1 MEFEEEGYRF
11 HPRDS
16 ELFTFLLRFI
26 AEKDLCDNGFITEC
40 DVYKREPWVTYG
52 YGRHCGGEDDWDTN
66 SFRYFIS
73 PRHKKKK
80 TNDRFCRVVGKNLG
94 TKHQDKGKWVR
105 SKQSKPLN
113 MGRKKS
119 LYYDTIYVVLM
130 MAEKNSANCSRSS
143 NVSTTVMDFSDEQKV
158 DTKVISGVNSVVP
171 RLDHEYKAVT
181 PINIVEPMVQI
192 QEASSG
198 EEIIKEQLENDDPEI
213 TCMWNEDY
221 GMNNHPINVVE
232 NPVMEVDDVE
242 VQIQEAVGEE
252 SGVLEFENML
262 YSRCFDDPHKCRD
275 LVPECSRPD
284 S

>member
-26 AEKDLCDNGFITEC
+26 AEKDLSDNGFITEC
-40 DVYKREPWVTYG
+40 DVYKREPW
-52 YGRHCGGEDDWDTN
+52 
-66 SFRYFIS
+66 
-73 PRHKKKK
+73 
-80 TNDRFCRVVGKNLG
+80 
-94 TKHQDKGKWVR
+94 
-105 SKQSKPLN
+105 
-113 MGRKKS
+113 
-119 LYYDTIYVVLM
+119 
-130 MAEKNSANCSRSS
+130 
-143 NVSTTVMDFSDEQKV
+143 KV

-198 EEIIKEQLENDDPEI
+198 EEIIKEQFENDDPEI